1 MRRSK
6 IISFLLTFAML
17 LSMSPSVTTAAETE
31 DTAGEIAL
39 LSEEGNVTL
48 FTASATGWQPKP
60 TRSVSSAS
68 SFPLTLNNGE
78 ILQINGPI
86 TYTAP
91 TGQSPITVADGATVK
106 IIINGSVALY
116 GADASAGLK
125 YADQSTI

>member
-48 FTASATGWQPKP
+48 FTAFGDRLA
-60 TRSVSSAS
+60 A
-68 SFPLTLNNGE
+68 
-78 ILQINGPI
+78 
-86 TYTAP
+86 
-91 TGQSPITVADGATVK
+91 
-106 IIINGSVALY
+106 
-116 GADASAGLK
+116 
-125 YADQSTI
+125 